1 MSKPR
6 ERNPSGAALEETKDM
21 IQKVL
26 ETRPHG
32 IPVSDFSAVFQV
44 LAIFH
49 AFHHQ
54 SLLTGPQGYK
64 TFFML
69 NSTEHDISTAHKT
82 KIPTYKEVSCF
93 RSLRCRINFVLS

>member
-1 MSKPR
+1 MSMINYEHEKKTPQGLFCISDVSKPR

-44 LAIFH
+44 LTIFYP
-49 AFHHQ
+49 FHHHSQ
-54 SLLTGPQGYK
+54 LLSSADQ
-64 TFFML
+64 
-69 NSTEHDISTAHKT
+69 E
-82 KIPTYKEVSCF
+82 F
-93 RSLRCRINFVLS
+93 R